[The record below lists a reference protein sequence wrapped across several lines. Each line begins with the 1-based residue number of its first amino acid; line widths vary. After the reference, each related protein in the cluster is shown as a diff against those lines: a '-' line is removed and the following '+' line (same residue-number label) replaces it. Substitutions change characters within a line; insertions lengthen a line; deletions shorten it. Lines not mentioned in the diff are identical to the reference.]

1 MNCLLKH
8 FAFLAG
14 LLAVQSFAQTP
25 DDLASAQARYK
36 QEVAECA
43 VTNPVVDNS
52 NCAKEARNTLA
63 EIKRGR
69 MNESWQSSDLEKNAF
84 LRCDVHSGGDKLDCI
99 ARIHGAGKTEGTVAG
114 GGILRELT
122 TTIVVIVPPRLAS
135 TEPKSAPEVPR
146 PSGLMSNCRWVP
158 PLDWVC
164 K

>member
-69 MNESWQSSDLEKNAF
+69 MNESWRSLDFEKNAF

-99 ARIHGAGKTEGTVAG
+99 ARIHGEGKIEGSVSG

-122 TTIVVIVPPRLAS
+122 ATTVVIVPPTLAPA
-135 TEPKSAPEVPR
+135 EPTKAPR

-158 PLDWVC
+158 PLDWMC